1 MPAFVPA
8 AARTLHLFEV
18 FAETRREM
26 SNAEIAKALGVPETS
41 SLDLLHTLQQR
52 GYLVRT
58 PRSRRFYPTPRLLAL
73 AAVIA
78 GKDPLL
84 ATSGE
89 VLEILRDET
98 GETTI
103 CASLRDHHVEVLD
116 VREGTHELRYMLPVG
131 RRMAMHVSAVGKA
144 LLAELGEES
153 AGMLIGTKPLKAVT
167 PHSVTDPAR
176 LMSQLR
182 AAQRQGMAETEDEGT
197 EGVAAMAVAGRIGD
211 QLVAFSIFGPT
222 ERLKRQRMAYRKAL
236 LRAKELAFGVEGVPA
251 EAVAAPR

>member
-1 MPAFVPA
+1 MPAYVPA

-58 PRSRRFYPTPRLLAL
+58 PSSRRFYPTTRLLAL
-73 AAVIA
+73 ATVIA

-89 VLEILRDET
+89 VLEMLRDET

-103 CASLRDHHVEVLD
+103 CAHLRDHHVEVLD
-116 VREGTHELRYMLPVG
+116 VREGTHELRFMLPVG
-131 RRMAMHVSAVGKA
+131 RRMAMHASAVGKA
-144 LLAELGEES
+144 LLAALGEEA
-153 AGMLIGTKPLKAVT
+153 AGTLIGTKPLKAVT
-167 PHSVTDPAR
+167 VHSVTDPAK
-176 LMSQLR
+176 LLQQLR
-182 AAQRQGMAETEDEGT
+182 AARRRGMAETEDEGT
-197 EGVAAMAVAGRIGD
+197 EGVAAMAVAGHIAG

-222 ERLKRQRMAYRKAL
+222 ERVKRQRMAYRQAL
-236 LRAKELAFGVEGVPA
+236 LRAKELAFGVAGAPA
-251 EAVAAPR
+251 ETVAAPG

>member
-18 FAETRREM
+18 FAQSRREM

-73 AAVIA
+73 ATVIA
-78 GKDPLL
+78 GTDAML
-84 ATSGE
+84 ATTGE
-89 VLEILRDET
+89 VLEVLRAET

-103 CASLRDHHVEVLD
+103 CAGLRDHHVEVLD

-144 LLAELGEES
+144 LLAELGPEAAAE
-153 AGMLIGTKPLKAVT
+153 LIGTKPLKAVT
-167 PHSVTDPAR
+167 PHSVTSPAK
-176 LMSQLR
+176 LLTQLR

-197 EGVAAMAVAGRIGD
+197 EGVAAMAVAGHIGE

-222 ERLKRQRMAYRKAL
+222 ERLKRQRLAYRKAL
-236 LRAKELAFGVEGVPA
+236 MRAKELAFGTETAPA
-251 EAVAAPR
+251 ELAVE